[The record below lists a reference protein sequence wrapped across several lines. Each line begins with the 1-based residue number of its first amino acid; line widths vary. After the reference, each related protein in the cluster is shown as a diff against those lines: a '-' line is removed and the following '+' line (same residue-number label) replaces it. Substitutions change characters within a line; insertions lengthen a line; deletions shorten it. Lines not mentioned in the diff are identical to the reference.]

1 MIMNVD
7 EVFISILNIG
17 VYIADSISQNVGYP
31 AQCSFGVNADS
42 YILTIKIN
50 VLVENTKIHAQKT
63 LDKVELC
70 KSEDSIEDSILEI
83 IIDKLSNNLHP
94 LIGEVLNNKMHAEGA
109 NYGA

>member
-42 YILTIKIN
+42 YIKIN